1 MKNLEGLYREF
12 SNFESTDYEV
22 VFESF
27 PTNVITRFLTGKR
40 TYLKYYIRRVSSLKD
55 GNLILTYNTDSSNW
69 GFRDIARWGFSYG
82 EKIFYWQNSDDA
94 ISIIMTAKT
103 RQGADTSK
111 DTVVFSTKDLS
122 SLP

>member
-12 SNFESTDYEV
+12 SNFGSSNYEV

-27 PTNVITRFLTGKR
+27 PTNFITRFLTGKQ
-40 TYLKYYIRRVSSLKD
+40 TYLKYYIRKTYELGGESE
-55 GNLILTYNTDSSNW
+55 ILTFNTDSNEW
-69 GFRDIARWGFSYG
+69 DFRNVARWGYHYCQ
-82 EKIFYWQNSDDA
+82 KIFYWQNSDDA
-94 ISIIMTAKT
+94 INVIMTAKT

-122 SLP
+122 FLP

>member
-12 SNFESTDYEV
+12 SNFGFYDYEV

-27 PTNVITRFLTGKR
+27 PTNIITRLLTGKR
-40 TYLKYYIRRVSSLKD
+40 TYLKYYIRRVSSVKD
-55 GNLILTYNTDSSNW
+55 GNFILTYNADNSNW
-69 GFRDIARWGFSYG
+69 NFRDIARWGFQYG
-82 EKIFYWQNSDDA
+82 EKIFYRQNSDDA

-122 SLP
+122 SLT

>member
-1 MKNLEGLYREF
+1 
-12 SNFESTDYEV
+12 
-22 VFESF
+22 
-27 PTNVITRFLTGKR
+27 
-40 TYLKYYIRRVSSLKD
+40 VSSLKD
-55 GNLILTYNTDSSNW
+55 GNLILTYITDSSSW

>member
-12 SNFESTDYEV
+12 SNFGLFDYEV

-27 PTNVITRFLTGKR
+27 STNVITRFLTGKR
-40 TYLKYYIRRVSSLKD
+40 TYLKYYIRRVSSVRE
-55 GNLILTYNTDSSNW
+55 GNYILTYNTDGSSW
-69 GFRDIARWGFSYG
+69 DFRDVASYG
-82 EKIFYWQNSDDA
+82 LRYGQRIFYWQNSDDA
-94 ISIIMTAKT
+94 ISVIMTAKT

-122 SLP
+122 SLT